1 MYTHCCHHI
10 FPELNFSCQY
20 PHNKNMNS
28 YIDRKVKIYHIR
40 QTINLFSLKKS
51 VANFNV
57 GEQVRLFTI
66 TIENNVHNIRKRNK

>member
-1 MYTHCCHHI
+1 
-10 FPELNFSCQY
+10 
-20 PHNKNMNS
+20 MNS